1 MGKKF
6 KVRLSDSLTI
16 TPIEVPEANKTFL
29 SDSAYVSS
37 NSPLMVKI
45 AATHAGIVTRNNGF
59 YMPDKMRAG
68 AISFIQ
74 NYGKPVLLHHNA
86 VDGDPVGR
94 VRHAS
99 YMDTSTGLIKQ
110 DSYLK
115 DFVDPH
121 TSFETKVDLV
131 DRLINDGMLDDPTYE
146 GVGYIELVAA
156 ITDKEAIAKIADNR
170 YLTVS
175 IGAETNAAVCSI
187 CKTDWAETGEIC
199 EHVPGEIY
207 DGKTAFVIAGDLF
220 YDEVSFVSTPA
231 DPHAKVIEISSV
243 DGNFMDT
250 KSIAGEE
257 HRRDA
262 GQTTVLDM
270 YFEKDNK
277 QYNILN
283 DSMSNAFKIE
293 DNKKEENKSMKKIV
307 EDSSKIDTEGVVAA
321 SVARIVAANEGINED
336 YVKFAANTVLSTM
349 EAEKLNDATE
359 ESFDADVVKLV
370 DFIKSVVDADEEA
383 IAKIKEDEKDSRL
396 GLVEDIE
403 SKFKTTDSD
412 DDNDGVVEDIQTLDP
427 VAVFNA
433 VEEIMEELE
442 LNDSKIDSD
451 KRKSLPK
458 ISFCVAADK
467 KVEGIKGYLPVP
479 NLDYVRATRKYLETA
494 TLSDELKAEIGKS
507 LDRKEKVYAADKKV
521 VEPAKVADIAGMSD
535 EDLKDLGK
543 KVIDQ
548 MKEKGLVDECHGCD
562 ESETIIADLE
572 TRVADA
578 NDQLAAVRIELKE
591 AFKDSEEVNVLYA
604 DVLDDYS
611 VFVAQSISD
620 IAALKGDEEIKVE
633 DLKKKPASEL
643 ADQFN
648 NIKDGVDFTAM
659 ATKLNDGT
667 SGDPSGTV
675 DDPTLLQDGGN
686 KFDIDTIKRVA
697 DTYTE
702 MLISR
707 GGIAA
712 AKYLDDCKTQGLI
725 PVDLESFK

>member
-16 TPIEVPEANKTFL
+16 TPIEVPEANKMIL
-29 SDSAYVSS
+29 ADSAYTS
-37 NSPLMVKI
+37 NNAPLMVKI
-45 AATHAGIVTRNNGF
+45 AATHAGIITRNNGF
-59 YMPDKMRAG
+59 YLPDKMRDG

-99 YMDTSTGLIKQ
+99 YTDTSTGLIKQ

-121 TSFETKVDLV
+121 TSFETKIGLV
-131 DRLINDGMLDDPTYE
+131 DRLIKDGMLDDPTYE

-156 ITDKEAIAKIADNR
+156 ITDQEAIAKIADNR

-257 HRRDA
+257 HIRDA

-270 YFEKDNK
+270 YFEKDDK

-283 DSMSNAFKIE
+283 DSLSNAFKIK

-307 EDSSKIDTEGVVAA
+307 EDSSNVDTEGVVTA
-321 SVARIVAANEGINED
+321 SVIRIVAANEGINED
-336 YVKFAANTVLSTM
+336 YVKFAADTILSTM
-349 EAEKLNDATE
+349 EAEKLNDATD

-370 DFIKSVVDADEEA
+370 DFIKSIVDADEEA
-383 IAKIKEDEKDSRL
+383 MAKIKEDEKDSRL
-396 GLVEDIE
+396 ELVEDIA
-403 SKFKTTDSD
+403 SKFKTADSG
-412 DDNDGVVEDIQTLDP
+412 DDNDGVVEDIQILDP
-427 VAVFNA
+427 IAVFNA
-433 VEEIMEELE
+433 VEDIMEELE

-458 ISFCVAADK
+458 TSFCVAADK

-479 NLDYVRATRKYLETA
+479 NLDYVRAARKYLEA
-494 TLSDELKAEIGKS
+494 STLSDELKAEIGKS

-521 VEPAKVADIAGMSD
+521 VEPAKIADIADMSD

-562 ESETIIADLE
+562 ESEAIITDLE
-572 TRVADA
+572 TRVADS
-578 NDQLAAVRIELKE
+578 NDQLAAVRVELKE

-604 DVLDDYS
+604 DLLDDYTA
-611 VFVAQSISD
+611 VVAQTISD
-620 IAALKGDEEIKVE
+620 IASLKGEEEIKVE
-633 DLKKKPASEL
+633 DLKKKSASDL
-643 ADQFN
+643 SNQFN
-648 NIKDGVDFTAM
+648 SIKDGVDFASI
-659 ATKLNDGT
+659 ATKINDGT
-667 SGDPSGTV
+667 SNDPSGTV
-675 DDPTLLQDGGN
+675 SDPSLQNDGN
-686 KFDIDTIKRVA
+686 EFDINVVKQVA

-712 AKYLDDCKTQGLI
+712 ADYLDECKRRKLI
-725 PVDLESFK
+725 PMDLSSFK